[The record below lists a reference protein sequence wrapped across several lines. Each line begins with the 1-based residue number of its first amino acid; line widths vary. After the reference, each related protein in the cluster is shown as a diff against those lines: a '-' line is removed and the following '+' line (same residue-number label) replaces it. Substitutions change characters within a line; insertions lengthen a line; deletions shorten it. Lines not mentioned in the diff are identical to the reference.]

1 MKKAIIV
8 PYAVDQNEPSRPISK
23 LVDIPDD
30 TQERDELLKQLFVE
44 YVLDSEDDLEL
55 TITEG
60 NERSYGDIIVSYY
73 GSIFMYV
80 TFVTE

>member
-1 MKKAIIV
+1 MKAIIL
-8 PYAVDQNEPSRPISK
+8 PYAVDQNEPSRPISM

-30 TQERDELLKQLFVE
+30 IQERDELLKQLFVE

-60 NERSYGDIIVSYY
+60 NERSYGDVIVSYDD
-73 GSIFMYV
+73 SIFMYV
-80 TFVTE
+80 VFITN

>member
-1 MKKAIIV
+1 MKKAIVV
-8 PYAVDQNEPSRPISK
+8 PYAVYQNEPSRPISN

-30 TQERDELLKQLFVE
+30 IQERDELLKQLFVE

-60 NERSYGDIIVSYY
+60 NERSYGDIIVSYDD
-73 GSIFMYV
+73 SIFMYV